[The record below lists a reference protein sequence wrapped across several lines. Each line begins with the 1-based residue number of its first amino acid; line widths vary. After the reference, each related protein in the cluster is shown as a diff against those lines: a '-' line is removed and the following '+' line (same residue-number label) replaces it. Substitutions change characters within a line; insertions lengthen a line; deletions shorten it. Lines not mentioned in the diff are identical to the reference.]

1 VINQEKIPWNTLP
14 CPTIEPRPQGG
25 QTVKFIYPPT
35 ELLWLI
41 YHLLQ
46 SPKFRLI
53 TSPMCCLLGMDAII
67 CRCAYFRLICLISIQ
82 YWVTTRVTSSL
93 WQHAALLVLTIPN
106 TSMASQWKDILIWN
120 GYLLPDRLAFL
131 VGEAFSPSDGSW
143 LVKHSH
149 LLTVPGW
156 WSILT
161 FWPFLVGEAFSPS
174 DGSWL
179 VKHSH
184 LLTVPGWWSI
194 LTFWRFLVGEA
205 FSLSDHSWLVKHS
218 HLPVIHKICLSL
230 FNFFFSGTWRP
241 I

>member
-1 VINQEKIPWNTLP
+1 
-14 CPTIEPRPQGG
+14 
-25 QTVKFIYPPT
+25 
-35 ELLWLI
+35 
-41 YHLLQ
+41 
-46 SPKFRLI
+46 
-53 TSPMCCLLGMDAII
+53 MCCLLGMDAII

-161 FWPFLVGEAFSPS
+161 FWRFLVGEAFSPSDRSWLVKHSHLLTIPGWWSILTFWPFLVGEAFSPS